1 MQSKKESKYISCK
14 VKEIVL
20 CKKCFCA
27 TSILERTKGLMFKH
41 SLGEKNDIDGML
53 INYCNSVHT
62 FFMRFP
68 LDLVFIGADNKVVKV
83 IQNKR
88 AWTMTW
94 FYWKAVKVL
103 ELPAW
108 KASGIKIDDQIEVEY
123 V

>member
-1 MQSKKESKYISCK
+1 MHSDKSKKYIQCK
-14 VKEIVL
+14 VGEITL
-20 CKKCFCA
+20 CSRCFWA
-27 TSILERTKGLMFKH
+27 TSILERTKGLMFKRSIGVEH
-41 SLGEKNDIDGML
+41 EIDGML
-53 INYCNSVHT
+53 IDYCNSVHT

-68 LDLVFIGADNKVVKV
+68 LDLVFLSSENKVVKI

-88 AWTMTW
+88 AWAMTW

-108 KASGIKIDDQIEVEY
+108 KANGINIDDQIEVEY